1 MTLAPVEVARNTNS
15 VTENKKLMHP
25 LQIAVIGSG
34 RVAQTLLRLAADAQI
49 AITGIYARNQVKADD
64 LASQYNCVAAPTI
77 AELKAD
83 LILICVSDDALPEVI
98 GQLGAQQFAAYTAGS
113 PSIKLFAHENLGVC
127 YPYQSISTNRDLL
140 VSDIPFMIEGKNDFV
155 LQRITAFL
163 QQMGAQFQACGSA
176 QRAQYHLAGVFVNNF
191 GNLML
196 LEASKIL
203 AEAQLDFTPVYP
215 LLNETIAK
223 AILLGPEKAQT
234 GPALRH
240 DENTLERHRKQLS
253 GQQLEVYNQLTQRI
267 QDLFKNA

>member
-1 MTLAPVEVARNTNS
+1 MHAP
-15 VTENKKLMHP
+15 K
-25 LQIAVIGSG
+25 IAIIGSG
-34 RVAQTLLRLAADAQI
+34 RVAQTLLRLSYDANLTI
-49 AITGIYARNQVKADD
+49 SGIYARNQE
-64 LASQYNCVAAPTI
+64 LAMELAQKYQTQVAANI
-77 AELKAD
+77 AVLDAD

-98 GQLGAQQFAAYTAGS
+98 GQLKPQQFAAYTAGS
-113 PSIKLFAHENLGVC
+113 PSIKLFEHGNLGVC
-127 YPYQSISTNRDLL
+127 YPYQSISKDRELL
-140 VSDIPFMIEGKNDFV
+140 ASDIPFMIEGKNDFV
-155 LQRITAFL
+155 LQRIEGFL
-163 QQMGAQFQACGSA
+163 HHIGAQSQHCGSA

-196 LEASKIL
+196 LEASKVL
-203 AEAQLDFTPVYP
+203 AEAKLDFTPVYP

-240 DENTLERHRKQLS
+240 DENTLDRHRKQLS

>member
-1 MTLAPVEVARNTNS
+1 MTLALVEVARNTSS
-15 VTENKKLMHP
+15 VTDNNLLMHP
-25 LQIAVIGSG
+25 IQIAVIGSG

-49 AITGIYARNQVKADD
+49 SISGIYARNQTKADA
-64 LASQYNCVAAPTI
+64 LALQYNCTAAKSIPD
-77 AELKAD
+77 LQAD
-83 LILICVSDDALPEVI
+83 LILVCVSDDALPEVLA
-98 GQLGAQQFAAYTAGS
+98 QLGPQQFAAYTAGS
-113 PSIKLFAHENLGVC
+113 PSIKLFAHNNLGVC
-127 YPYQSISTNRDLL
+127 YPYQSISLNRDLL
-140 VSDIPFMIEGKNDFV
+140 ASDIPFMIEGKNDFV

-163 QQMGAQFQACGSA
+163 QQLGAQFQLCGSA
-176 QRAQYHLAGVFVNNF
+176 QRSQYHLAGVFVNNF

-203 AEAQLDFTPVYP
+203 ADANLDFTPVYP

-240 DENTLERHRKQLS
+240 DQNTLERHRNQLS

-267 QDLFKNA
+267 QDLFKDA

>member
-1 MTLAPVEVARNTNS
+1 
-15 VTENKKLMHP
+15 MH
-25 LQIAVIGSG
+25 IAVIGSG
-34 RVAQTLLRLAADAQI
+34 RVAQTLLRLAFNAQI
-49 AITGIYARNQVKADD
+49 SIAGIYARNQQKAEE
-64 LASQYNCVAAPTI
+64 LALKYNTKAVNSIP
-77 AELKAD
+77 ELKAE
-83 LILICVSDDALPEVI
+83 LILLCVSDDALPEVI
-98 GQLGAQQFAAYTAGS
+98 GQLSPQQFAAYTAGS
-113 PSIKLFAHENLGVC
+113 ASIKLFAHDNLGVC

-163 QQMGAQFQACGSA
+163 NQLGAQFQACGSA

-203 AEAQLDFTPVYP
+203 AAAQLDFTPVYP

-240 DENTLERHRKQLS
+240 DQNTLERHRKQLS